1 MNAAPEFFELT
12 LIDCLMLA
20 GTPGLVAFW
29 TTVSLA
35 AAGLLGLKRRFRTAS
50 CQAFTLLASLPMVIG
65 FYGVC
70 YFPIAFR
77 TEYFPYGNS
86 EPGTLAQFIL
96 SGEAAMPFMIGSFC
110 SCALMFM
117 ASILWM
123 RSKEES
129 DGY

>member
-1 MNAAPEFFELT
+1 MNSAPELFELT
-12 LIDCLMLA
+12 LMDCLMLS

-29 TTVSLA
+29 TTVILTA
-35 AAGLLGLKRRFRTAS
+35 VGLLVLKRRFRTAS
-50 CQAFTLLASLPMVIG
+50 CHAFTLLASLPMVTG
-65 FYGVC
+65 FYGV
-70 YFPIAFR
+70 YHFPLAFR

-86 EPGTLAQFIL
+86 ESGTLAQFIL
-96 SGEAAMPFMIGSFC
+96 SGEAAMPFMVGSFC